1 MSTGSLRKEKRVSQ
15 SSQRVDNELKKET
28 KSLCRAGLRVHRHEF
43 KAYQTQATLSCCW
56 EQVCLVREVDFTRV
70 GVLPKSSKKRG
81 MNKGVG
87 GRKEDI

>member
-15 SSQRVDNELKKET
+15 SSQRVDNELKNET
-28 KSLCRAGLRVHRHEF
+28 KSLWRAGLRVHRHEF
-43 KAYQTQATLSCCW
+43 KAYQTQATLRGCW